1 MSDLRCLRGEDLGE
15 LAPRLAPFV
24 RAYQWDSYRVAF
36 EKSYD
41 RGLRLR
47 ELAEEGVETLPQDVS
62 FTELLEDCYF
72 SRNGYYPDE
81 HPDLSQGDNFQ

>member
-1 MSDLRCLRGEDLGE
+1 
-15 LAPRLAPFV
+15 
-24 RAYQWDSYRVAF
+24 
-36 EKSYD
+36 
-41 RGLRLR
+41 
-47 ELAEEGVETLPQDVS
+47 VETLPQDVS